1 MPLYDYICNND
12 KCETNTF
19 EVITSFND
27 TTEKCPNCKEGSKDR
42 KNSTNTILKYTTFPD
57 DLKL

>member
-27 TTEKCPNCKEGSKDR
+27 ITEKCPNCKEGSKDR
-42 KNSTNTILKYTTFPD
+42 KKFYQYNFKIYDFS
-57 DLKL
+57 

>member
-1 MPLYDYICNND
+1 MPLYEYICNND

-27 TTEKCPNCKEGSKDR
+27 TTERCPNCKEGSKER
-42 KNSTNTILKYTTFPD
+42 KKFYQFD
-57 DLKL
+57 FRM